1 MPISSSQARK
11 GVRPVD
17 PPAPVHPS
25 ETAASSAPES
35 SVALASVSAP
45 DHANIVPIQGN
56 HPSSDVR
63 TAELNARFEAQ
74 SVVMQV
80 VEQFLDKRRVDQTK
94 RNSIRSYV
102 SRIHATHH
110 QAKELFVKMGE
121 DLLRLHETAPDL
133 YEEITK
139 TKGILPFN
147 HTQALKY
154 RMVALAV
161 RNGKLSLNELPS
173 TIRTAYELANL
184 SDSERG
190 AARELKLI
198 HPEVRYT
205 EIVSLKRT
213 MRQQSHDML
222 AGDVEDSPQ
231 LRRLYLQKARLEV
244 RKQELSDALIE
255 ANADIAEVQE
265 QIEALR
271 KSRFGNSALLIEHE
285 EADEITHASESENI
299 AIGRPSSVMAR

>member
-1 MPISSSQARK
+1 
-11 GVRPVD
+11 
-17 PPAPVHPS
+17 
-25 ETAASSAPES
+25 
-35 SVALASVSAP
+35 
-45 DHANIVPIQGN
+45 
-56 HPSSDVR
+56 VR

-74 SVVMQV
+74 SAVMQV
-80 VEQFLDKRRVDQTK
+80 VEQFLDKRRVDQNK

-154 RMVALAV
+154 RRVALAV
-161 RNGKLSLNELPS
+161 RNGDLSLDELPS

-213 MRQQSHDML
+213 MRQQTHDML
-222 AGDVEDSPQ
+222 AGDVQDSPQ

-244 RKQELSDALIE
+244 RVQELSDALIE
-255 ANADIAEVQE
+255 ANADIADVQD

-271 KSRFGNSALLIEHE
+271 KSRFGGSAFLIEHE
-285 EADEITHASESENI
+285 EVDEDAETSEREDVATGT
-299 AIGRPSSVMAR
+299 AIDRNGQAIELTRVPA